1 MTRATVLPFPRRRSW
16 LWLALLPGAL
26 VACGGNPPA
35 QEQGGSTAAVPPT
48 GTVAVIPAGGLPAAV
63 PAPAPV
69 VNREVTYEVAQSS
82 YTAGRFGEAKEMF
95 EGYVSLKPENPFGHY
110 MLGLASWKSGD
121 LVRAESAFDRALEL
135 DPSHVKS
142 WVNSARLLLDLNRD
156 HEALE
161 RAEQALVLEPGLPDA
176 LRLKAR
182 ARARLGDRDGA
193 RQVYR
198 EALLADERDVW
209 TLNNLGVLELEADLP
224 LAAIG
229 PLARAVQLRGTAP
242 LFQNNLGMA
251 LERAGYP
258 GAALQAYEA
267 AVRADSTFQKAV
279 VNLARLRAVEG
290 LPGVHDGPSV
300 VDLSEEFRLQIRMW
314 RQGVIPDST
323 R

>member
-1 MTRATVLPFPRRRSW
+1 
-16 LWLALLPGAL
+16 
-26 VACGGNPPA
+26 
-35 QEQGGSTAAVPPT
+35 
-48 GTVAVIPAGGLPAAV
+48 VAVIPAGGLSPAIPASPAV
-63 PAPAPV
+63 VSRA
-69 VNREVTYEVAQSS
+69 VTYEVAESS
-82 YTAGRFGEAKEMF
+82 YTAGRFGEAKELF
-95 EGYVSLKPENPFGHY
+95 EGYVSTRPENPFGHY
-110 MLGLASWKSGD
+110 MLGLASWKAGD

-142 WVNSARLLLDLNRD
+142 WVNSTRLLLDLNRD

-161 RAEQALVLEPGLPDA
+161 RAEQALALAPGLPDA

-182 ARARLGDRDGA
+182 AQARLGDPDGA

-209 TLNNLGVLELEADLP
+209 TLNNLGVLELEAGKP

-267 AVRADSTFQKAV
+267 AVRADSTFQKAAA
-279 VNLARLRAVEG
+279 NLARLRAVEH

-314 RQGVIPDST
+314 RQGVKPDST
-323 R
+323 Q